1 MDPERERLEELRRLI
16 EHHSYRYHVLDQPEI
31 SDAEFDRLFR
41 ELQQLEQRHPEW
53 LTPDSP
59 TQRVGAPPREGFPA
73 VEHAIPMLS
82 LDSVNNEEELRAFDA
97 RLRRFLGSEEAIRYT
112 VEPKYDGVA
121 VELLYEH
128 GVFTLGSTRG
138 DGRTGEDVTHNLKT
152 IRSIPLRLRADP
164 PPELL
169 EVRGEVF
176 MPLQEFDRLNRERL
190 AQGHEPFANPRNSTA
205 GSLRQLD
212 PRVSASRPL
221 DSFVYA
227 LGRGT
232 ESLAVRC
239 QRELMTR
246 LEELGFKVNPR
257 RGETE
262 GIERVAVFHSELE
275 RERDALPYEADGSV
289 VKVDDFELR
298 DRLGQLA
305 RSSRWA
311 IAYKFPARQETTR
324 VKQIR
329 AYVGR
334 TGVLTPVAV
343 LEPVRIGGVT
353 VIHSS
358 LHNQDEVD
366 RLDVRVGDTVLVERA
381 GDVIP
386 KVVKVVGE
394 KRPPRT
400 RRYRLP
406 STCPVCGSH
415 SVRLEDEVALRC
427 PNLAC
432 PAQVKER
439 LRHFG
444 SRRALDIDGLG
455 EKLIDQLVE
464 RGQLRRPS
472 DLFGLEQKTLVEL
485 DRMAEKSA
493 DNLILAIERSRDAA
507 LERFLYA
514 LGIQHVGERL
524 ASVLARH
531 YGSLDELLKASRE
544 QLEAIPEVGP
554 IIAASV
560 RTFLDDPANREE
572 IVRLRG
578 LLRIASAPA
587 AGPAEGRALE
597 GKSFVLTGTLSEPRT
612 RVQERIEAAGGKL
625 TSSIS
630 SRTDY
635 VVTGESPGSKLRK
648 AETLGV
654 AVIDEAELRRL
665 LASGSA

>member
-1 MDPERERLEELRRLI
+1 M
-16 EHHSYRYHVLDQPEI
+16 
-31 SDAEFDRLFR
+31 
-41 ELQQLEQRHPEW
+41 
-53 LTPDSP
+53 
-59 TQRVGAPPREGFPA
+59 
-73 VEHAIPMLS
+73 
-82 LDSVNNEEELRAFDA
+82 
-97 RLRRFLGSEEAIRYT
+97 
-112 VEPKYDGVA
+112 
-121 VELLYEH
+121 
-128 GVFTLGSTRG
+128 
-138 DGRTGEDVTHNLKT
+138 
-152 IRSIPLRLRADP
+152 
-164 PPELL
+164 
-169 EVRGEVF
+169 
-176 MPLQEFDRLNRERL
+176 
-190 AQGHEPFANPRNSTA
+190 
-205 GSLRQLD
+205 
-212 PRVSASRPL
+212 
-221 DSFVYA
+221 
-227 LGRGT
+227 
-232 ESLAVRC
+232 
-239 QRELMTR
+239 
-246 LEELGFKVNPR
+246 
-257 RGETE
+257 
-262 GIERVAVFHSELE
+262 
-275 RERDALPYEADGSV
+275 
-289 VKVDDFELR
+289 
-298 DRLGQLA
+298 
-305 RSSRWA
+305 
-311 IAYKFPARQETTR
+311 
-324 VKQIR
+324 
-329 AYVGR
+329 
-334 TGVLTPVAV
+334 
-343 LEPVRIGGVT
+343 
-353 VIHSS
+353 
-358 LHNQDEVD
+358 
-366 RLDVRVGDTVLVERA
+366 
-381 GDVIP
+381 
-386 KVVKVVGE
+386 
-394 KRPPRT
+394 
-400 RRYRLP
+400 
-406 STCPVCGSH
+406 
-415 SVRLEDEVALRC
+415 RLEDEVALRC

-635 VVTGESPGSKLRK
+635 VVAGESPGSKLRK